1 MKCYKCKAEIENNSK
16 FCNNCGAKLEEKP
29 LEVQFEDSMKTCC
42 KTWFLLGYLREHN
55 KDNEK
60 KIKEFEVVLR
70 NLDGDIWKIYLEV
83 LEFWKDWLKDKKQVN
98 KESKEQTNSK

>member
-29 LEVQFEDSMKTCC
+29 LHVQLEENIRNYAKA
-42 KTWFLLGYLREHN
+42 WFLIGYLREHN
-55 KDNEK
+55 KDNQEK
-60 KIKEFEVVLR
+60 LKAFESLLKEMDDEFW
-70 NLDGDIWKIYLEV
+70 NLYQEV